1 MEIESEKHSFVVA
14 DYAVFSIMLLLSTGI
29 GFFYA
34 IKDRK
39 KQNTEEYLLAGRYQI
54 M

>member
-1 MEIESEKHSFVVA
+1 MNIELERRSFSVS
-14 DYAVFSIMLLLSTGI
+14 DYAVFAIMLLLSTII

-39 KQNTEEYLLAGRYQI
+39 KQNTEEYLLAGR
-54 M
+54 